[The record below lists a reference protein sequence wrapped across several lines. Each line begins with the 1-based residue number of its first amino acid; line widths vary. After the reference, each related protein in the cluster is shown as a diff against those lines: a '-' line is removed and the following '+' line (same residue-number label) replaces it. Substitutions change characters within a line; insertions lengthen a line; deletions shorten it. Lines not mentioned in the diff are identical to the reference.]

1 MTTSNIKRFDEL
13 TGQIL
18 GVLYEQF
25 PVPHFLALGKLVPD
39 GYSYDESCG
48 GDAPNE
54 QGLFFFACIDWL
66 AESGYLRFRDKNHHY
81 GYHDAVLTAKGLEVL
96 KATPES
102 LSTEATLG
110 DQLIDATKSGA
121 KGMLG
126 KVAEQALSLGVRIAT
141 NHLGLP
147 G

>member
-13 TGQIL
+13 TGQVL

-39 GYSYDESCG
+39 GYSYDEGSG

-54 QGLFFFACIDWL
+54 QGLFFFACVDWL
-66 AESGYLRFRDKNHHY
+66 AESGYLRFKEKNHHY
-81 GYHDAVLTAKGLEVL
+81 GFHDAVLTAKGLEVL
-96 KATPES
+96 KATPDS
-102 LSTEATLG
+102 LSTESSLG
-110 DQLIDATKSGA
+110 EQLVDASKTGA
-121 KGMLG
+121 KSLIGDLAG
-126 KVAEQALSLGVRIAT
+126 QALSIGVKFAT

-147 G
+147 S